1 MNFEYYY
8 NDVPGK
14 GLCRNN
20 LIYTSL
26 ISKDKEIFCQWY
38 HNDTTYHKGMNKV
51 IDPNLME
58 EKWSREV
65 KYLTLMA
72 KHYPQHVPEILDINE
87 TEQKIYLRVQG
98 PDMWE
103 RAGCIGTDYSS
114 VIPDW
119 QEQIIEIEE
128 AHKSLEFHKF
138 SFHPSS
144 YFLID
149 GKLKCINYFF
159 CYDYSEN
166 VLRFKDIESHI
177 SEDRLESAYALFKK
191 NGIDVSQPMPL
202 NNVQKL
208 VFESFRSNYSSDFIQ
223 RMHSLY

>member
-1 MNFEYYY
+1 MNFNYYY

-26 ISKDKEIFCQWY
+26 ISEDKEIFCQWY
-38 HNDTTYHKGMNKV
+38 HNDTEYHKGMNKV
-51 IDPNLME
+51 VDPNKMN
-58 EKWSREV
+58 EKWLREV
-65 KYLTLMA
+65 HYLTLMQ
-72 KHYPQHVPEILDINE
+72 KHYPQHVPTIINIDDGNR
-87 TEQKIYLRVQG
+87 KIYLEIQG
-98 PDMWE
+98 SDMWDQ
-103 RAGCIGTDYSS
+103 AGCEGNDYSS
-114 VIPDW
+114 VVSDW

-128 AHKSLEFHKF
+128 AHKSLGFYKF

-144 YFLID
+144 YFPVN

-159 CYDYSEN
+159 CYDYKEETLLFS
-166 VLRFKDIESHI
+166 DIESHL
-177 SEDRLESAYALFKK
+177 SDDRLESAYALFKN

-202 NNVQKL
+202 SNVQKL